1 MVVRERPGEGRHA
14 PAPVGDRT
22 GDVAVRPIDEL
33 GPRPHRG
40 SDTATEIGCM
50 TPGAELG
57 VELGSGRIRVGRSG
71 AGGEQ
76 EQHTGPENAKSHTG
90 MVRRAPETPGTVPSV
105 AGTLAIV
112 FPVVR
117 NVPAIS
123 TDQMIEVD
131 RVMIEDLGI
140 DLVRMME
147 NAGRSLAALAIAL
160 HAPRTVQVLAGSGGN
175 GGGVLAAARHLW
187 NRGVDV
193 RVAGTSDP
201 DRLTPVAAQ
210 QAHILG
216 KVGVEFSSR
225 PTDADLVLDGLI
237 GYSLSGAPRGRAL
250 ELIDWSQGRT
260 VLSLDVPSGVD
271 SETGDTPGAAVRA
284 TATLTLALPKTGIVG
299 HDHTG
304 RLFLADISVP
314 PQVYR
319 AFGID
324 LETPFRQSPIV
335 ELV

>member
-1 MVVRERPGEGRHA
+1 
-14 PAPVGDRT
+14 
-22 GDVAVRPIDEL
+22 
-33 GPRPHRG
+33 
-40 SDTATEIGCM
+40 
-50 TPGAELG
+50 
-57 VELGSGRIRVGRSG
+57 
-71 AGGEQ
+71 
-76 EQHTGPENAKSHTG
+76 
-90 MVRRAPETPGTVPSV
+90 MVRRAPETPGTVPSI
-105 AGTLAIV
+105 AGTLTLV
-112 FPVVR
+112 FPAVR

-123 TDQMIEVD
+123 TGQMIEVD

-175 GGGVLAAARHLW
+175 GGGVSTAARHLW

-193 RVAGTSDP
+193 RVTNTADP
-201 DRLTPVAAQ
+201 DRMTPVAAK
-210 QAHILG
+210 QAHILDRI
-216 KVGVEFSSR
+216 GVEFSSR
-225 PTDADLVLDGLI
+225 PKDADLVLDGLI

-250 ELIDWSQGRT
+250 ELIEWSHGRT

-271 SETGDTPGAAVRA
+271 SETGSTPGAAIRA
-284 TATLTLALPKTGIVG
+284 TSTLTLALPKTGIVG
-299 HDHTG
+299 HEHTG

-324 LETPFRQSPIV
+324 LETPFGESPIV
-335 ELV
+335 EIV